1 MAKQSKLILSALLL
15 SILAIKCANQMS
27 PDGGP
32 VDKTPPQIIEIYP
45 ENGTT
50 NYHEDY
56 FEITFS
62 EYVEKRSVQD
72 AIFISPMPSGGLEY
86 DWGGKSLSVYFKD
99 TLKANTTYTVTIGA
113 DVQDINN
120 RNKMVEPVT
129 FAFSTGTQ
137 IDSGK
142 IAGKIYNDNPS
153 GVMVYAYRGDTA
165 SIDPT
170 KQKPDYTSQVGENGK
185 YTLLGLGSGNYEVF
199 AFRDK
204 FRDFKY
210 QRNDDEYGVQSQDLV
225 LSDSVQQINDVDFFL
240 TIEDTIPPTIS
251 NVYMRDMNH
260 FLLEFSE
267 PIDTTKILASNFYLF
282 DSTANKKIT
291 PKYFYKGD
299 AKGNKFYLA
308 IGDSLTEGDQIYLF
322 GEGIHDKSLNK
333 SEKEGTPITVKNDK
347 DTTAP
352 KILKI
357 AGTMPD
363 DKVDYDIPVIS
374 VKFDDGFDHTVLK
387 NSITII
393 DAKEDTYPFDILTHD
408 DSWFDVEIKK
418 KLRPRTDY
426 TMKLDLGNIVDAAG
440 NRVDSVYQYKFTT
453 VNDLDFSG
461 VSGSI
466 ANAEGTKRVY
476 VVLQSADKTKK
487 TYKERTDTK
496 YNFNIEKIIP
506 GKYLLWSFQDR
517 NGNSVYDNG
526 KVIPLEYSEEFMFY
540 PDTLNLRARWPVGD
554 VKIIFNRK

>member
-210 QRNDDEYGVQSQDLV
+210 QRNDDEYGVQYRDLI

-267 PIDTTKILASNFYLF
+267 PIDTTKILASNFYLY